1 VHAYVPRDA
10 DAVTLTLN
18 LARNR
23 LTARCTLHRRL
34 ASLTTQCRQRAERV
48 RVAVTLLHPPPAAAA
63 RPSPLLQV
71 RPLRKSVAEC
81 VSSSDRNQ
89 RECVKAIMQILPAHM
104 FPEQV

>member
-1 VHAYVPRDA
+1 MHAYVPRDA

-48 RVAVTLLHPPPAAAA
+48 RVAVTLLHPRPPLPPAPA
-63 RPSPLLQV
+63 RCC
-71 RPLRKSVAEC
+71 RCAR
-81 VSSSDRNQ
+81 
-89 RECVKAIMQILPAHM
+89 
-104 FPEQV
+104 